1 MTPRQPSRR
10 SPTAPRSCRGGMTA
24 DAGGPTA
31 RAAAT
36 GHRRHTDTVHP
47 GLGQRALP
55 PHLRPRR
62 TAPQGQDAPF
72 LLSQR
77 CQHLHLSSRQPM
89 PDLGDPHRRRFD
101 PATAAQLFE
110 RFYRSDT
117 SRTASSAGSAIGL
130 TIAKAINQA
139 HHGQLL
145 GCSDGLGTGARFEI
159 TLPIAGRPAPTRA
172 G

>member
-1 MTPRQPSRR
+1 
-10 SPTAPRSCRGGMTA
+10 
-24 DAGGPTA
+24 
-31 RAAAT
+31 
-36 GHRRHTDTVHP
+36 
-47 GLGQRALP
+47 
-55 PHLRPRR
+55 
-62 TAPQGQDAPF
+62 
-72 LLSQR
+72 
-77 CQHLHLSSRQPM
+77 M

-139 HHGQLL
+139 QHGQLL

-159 TLPIAGRPAPTRA
+159 TLPIAGRPTPTRA